1 MHQSSNG
8 VPKKPVGI
16 QAVDNTL
23 GFDFQTANERSTN
36 SYKNHHFYCNLDFF
50 LLIAIYNDREKE
62 QRKWS
67 HERVT
72 NTHFF
77 VNLAHS
83 SVYVHFLLFF
93 GVKNTTHSKY
103 NKGCMYSLHKCT
115 SILVTFQVDLYWV
128 SVVVLLTFLRRTMGR
143 RRKRA
148 FSYGLLI

>member
-1 MHQSSNG
+1 MHPSKNG
-8 VPKKPVGI
+8 VQPLLEFKQLTIALALTFKQQRKEV
-16 QAVDNTL
+16 
-23 GFDFQTANERSTN
+23 QTVTRIIIFTVILIFS
-36 SYKNHHFYCNLDFF
+36 SYCNGQ
-50 LLIAIYNDREKE
+50 RERVEKV
-62 QRKWS
+62 KP

-115 SILVTFQVDLYWV
+115 SILVTFQVDLY
-128 SVVVLLTFLRRTMGR
+128 
-143 RRKRA
+143 
-148 FSYGLLI
+148 